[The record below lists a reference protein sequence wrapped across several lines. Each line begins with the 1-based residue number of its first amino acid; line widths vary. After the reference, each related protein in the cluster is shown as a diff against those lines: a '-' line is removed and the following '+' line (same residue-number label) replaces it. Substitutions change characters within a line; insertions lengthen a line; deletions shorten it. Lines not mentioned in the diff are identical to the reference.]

1 MPVKRKTSKEDR
13 AQIESFVFALNKKGI
28 KLLALDFDQTLID
41 IHSGGV
47 WNESVEELVQH
58 VRPCMKDLLEIASN
72 KGLFVAIVTYHR
84 QDWLIKDLLTK
95 VISKKVANKVYI
107 QANTPEF
114 LKRLRDASEAG
125 TCTGRGIF
133 HEFNG
138 KEAHIASVINEI
150 KKDHNQSIKKEEV
163 ILMDDDMNNVR
174 VASSFGHY
182 AFEVQ
187 QNVDYSSFESFET
200 MLLV

>member
-95 VISKKVANKVYI
+95 VISKK
-107 QANTPEF
+107 
-114 LKRLRDASEAG
+114 
-125 TCTGRGIF
+125 
-133 HEFNG
+133 
-138 KEAHIASVINEI
+138 
-150 KKDHNQSIKKEEV
+150 
-163 ILMDDDMNNVR
+163 
-174 VASSFGHY
+174 
-182 AFEVQ
+182 
-187 QNVDYSSFESFET
+187 
-200 MLLV
+200 